1 MKKDI
6 SPDLYNYNRFP
17 GPQFQFEAPFVKA
30 DNRLYEVVFNSQD
43 VFNVEA
49 FTQRYSD
56 WLNQYDY
63 IVGDWGNEQLRL
75 KGFYHSSKK
84 RDQAFDRL
92 EDYIREYCNFGCDY
106 FILKNTSP
114 QKMTYQE
121 ESEKW
126 RKDNRSRKK
135 SSQKKH
141 FQTKRRSQE
150 TRPAQRASGKREQ
163 NQHFTIRKKG

>member
-17 GPQFQFEAPFVKA
+17 GPKFQFKAPFVKA
-30 DNRLYEVVFNSQD
+30 ENRLFEVVFNSQED
-43 VFNVEA
+43 FNVEA

-56 WLNQYDY
+56 WLCQYDY

-75 KGFYHSSKK
+75 KGFYLSSKK
-84 RDQAFDRL
+84 REQTIERL

-106 FILKNTSP
+106 FILKNANP
-114 QKMTYQE
+114 QKVTYQE
-121 ESEKW
+121 EAEQR
-126 RKDNRSRKK
+126 RKDNRPRKK
-135 SSQKKH
+135 SSQKQH
-141 FQTKRRSQE
+141 FQTKRRRQE
-150 TRPAQRASGKREQ
+150 TRTTQKTSGKREE